1 MSAVLQ
7 APVARPTEPV
17 ELTEYL
23 YENYGQ
29 RVFTFCYSRLRNRE
43 EAQDAA
49 QTTFIY
55 VLRSLQRG
63 VVPEFELAWLLKIA
77 FNVCRGTRRS
87 SGRLTSVTQEVEDID
102 ELAAP
107 QAAGYEGSERLEA
120 LRDGLA
126 HLPERQR
133 RGILLREWQ
142 GLSYAEIA
150 DELDLSV
157 GAVETLL
164 FRARRNLASRLQH
177 VRSGVAAIN
186 VVTLAPFLRSIAR
199 GSLGKL
205 GLIGASATVALVPVV
220 AIEIA
225 PALADGKAA
234 VALRSAAPGEPSSA
248 PHLATT
254 ARHRTAAAAASR
266 GVLPAA
272 RHRQLPQRP
281 AIATEAAESTLLP
294 GPTAPAPALG
304 SQEPAAT
311 TPEPT
316 LSPPPLK
323 APPSVPVG
331 VPVPSLQPPTGLPP
345 AATDAL
351 DTLTNVVGGT
361 TEALPVGLPVPG
373 GDNRQGDKSDS
384 PAGK

>member
-1 MSAVLQ
+1 VSAVLH

-87 SGRLTSVTQEVEDID
+87 SGRLTAVTQEVEDID

-107 QAAGYEGSERLEA
+107 QAADYEGSERLEA

-177 VRSGVAAIN
+177 VRGGLAAIN
-186 VVTLAPFLRSIAR
+186 VVTLAPFLRSIVR
-199 GSLGKL
+199 GGLGKL

-225 PALADGKAA
+225 PALAGGKAA
-234 VALRSAAPGEPSSA
+234 VTLRSAVPAEPSSA
-248 PHLATT
+248 AQLATT
-254 ARHRTAAAAASR
+254 AHHRTAMAASP

-272 RHRQLPQRP
+272 RHRQLRQRP
-281 AIATEAAESTLLP
+281 ATAAQAAESTLLP
-294 GPTAPAPALG
+294 GPTAPAPASG
-304 SQEPAAT
+304 SQGPAAE

-323 APPSVPVG
+323 TPPSAPVG
-331 VPVPSLQPPTGLPP
+331 VPVPSLQPPAGLPP

-351 DTLTNVVGGT
+351 DSLTSVVGGA

-373 GDNRQGDKSDS
+373 GDNRQGDKSDA

>member
-1 MSAVLQ
+1 MSAVLH
-7 APVARPTEPV
+7 APVTRPTEPV

-63 VVPEFELAWLLKIA
+63 VVPEFERAWLLKIA
-77 FNVCRGTRRS
+77 VNVCRGTRRS
-87 SGRLTSVTQEVEDID
+87 SGRLTAVTQEVEDID

-107 QAAGYEGSERLEA
+107 PAASYEGSERLEA

-126 HLPERQR
+126 QLPERQR

-150 DELDLSV
+150 DELELSV

-164 FRARRNLASRLQH
+164 FRARRNLAARLQH
-177 VRSGVAAIN
+177 VRSSVAAIN

-225 PALADGKAA
+225 PALADHKAA
-234 VALRSAAPGEPSSA
+234 VALRSAVPDEPSSA
-248 PHLATT
+248 PQLATT
-254 ARHRTAAAAASR
+254 ARRHTTTAAASR
-266 GVLPAA
+266 GVQPAA
-272 RHRQLPQRP
+272 RHGQLSQRP
-281 AIATEAAESTLLP
+281 ATATEAAESTLLP
-294 GPTAPAPALG
+294 GPTAPAPAFG
-304 SQEPAAT
+304 SQGPAAT

-323 APPSVPVG
+323 TAPSAPVG
-331 VPVPSLQPPTGLPP
+331 VPVPNLEPPAGLPP

-351 DTLTNVVGGT
+351 DTLTSVIGGA
-361 TEALPVGLPVPG
+361 TEALPVG
-373 GDNRQGDKSDS
+373 K
-384 PAGK
+384 

>member
-1 MSAVLQ
+1 MSAVLH

-87 SGRLTSVTQEVEDID
+87 SGRLTAVTQEVEDID

-107 QAAGYEGSERLEA
+107 QAAGYEGSERVEA

-150 DELDLSV
+150 DELELSV

-164 FRARRNLASRLQH
+164 FRARRNLAARLQH

-199 GSLGKL
+199 GGVGKL

-225 PALADGKAA
+225 PALADHKAA
-234 VALRSAAPGEPSSA
+234 VALRSAVPAEPSSA
-248 PHLATT
+248 PQLATT
-254 ARHRTAAAAASR
+254 ARRPTTTADASR
-266 GVLPAA
+266 DVLPAA
-272 RHRQLPQRP
+272 RHRQLSERP
-281 AIATEAAESTLLP
+281 AMAIEAAEPTLLR
-294 GPTAPAPALG
+294 GPTAAPAPGFG
-304 SQEPAAT
+304 SQGPAAT

-316 LSPPPLK
+316 LSPAPLK
-323 APPSVPVG
+323 VPPSAPVG
-331 VPVPSLQPPTGLPP
+331 VPVPNLDPPAGLPP

-351 DTLTNVVGGT
+351 DTLTSLVGGA
-361 TEALPVGLPVPG
+361 TEALPVG
-373 GDNRQGDKSDS
+373 R
-384 PAGK
+384 

>member
-1 MSAVLQ
+1 MSAALH

-17 ELTEYL
+17 ELTKYL
-23 YENYGQ
+23 YEAYGQ

-87 SGRLTSVTQEVEDID
+87 SGRLTAVTQEVEDID

-126 HLPERQR
+126 QLPERQR
-133 RGILLREWQ
+133 RSILLREWQ

-150 DELDLSV
+150 DELELSV

-225 PALADGKAA
+225 PALANGKAA
-234 VALRSAAPGEPSSA
+234 VTLRSAAPGEPSSA
-248 PHLATT
+248 PQFATT
-254 ARHRTAAAAASR
+254 AHRRTAAAAASL
-266 GVLPAA
+266 GVLPTA
-272 RHRQLPQRP
+272 RHRQLPLPHRP
-281 AIATEAAESTLLP
+281 ATALEAAEPTLLS
-294 GPTAPAPALG
+294 GPSAPAPASG
-304 SQEPAAT
+304 SQEPAAA
-311 TPEPT
+311 TPEPA

-323 APPSVPVG
+323 TPPSTPVG
-331 VPVPSLQPPTGLPP
+331 IPVPNLQPPAGLPP

-351 DTLTNVVGGT
+351 NTLTSVVGGAT
-361 TEALPVGLPVPG
+361 AAVPVGLPVPG
-373 GDNRQGDKSDS
+373 SDNR
-384 PAGK
+384 

>member
-1 MSAVLQ
+1 MSAVLH

-17 ELTEYL
+17 ELTKYL
-23 YENYGQ
+23 YETYGQ

-87 SGRLTSVTQEVEDID
+87 SGRLTAVTQEVEDID

-126 HLPERQR
+126 QLPERQR
-133 RGILLREWQ
+133 RSILLREWQ

-150 DELDLSV
+150 DELELSV

-199 GSLGKL
+199 GGLGKL

-225 PALADGKAA
+225 PTLADHKAA
-234 VALRSAAPGEPSSA
+234 VALRSAVPDEPSSA
-248 PHLATT
+248 PQLATT
-254 ARHRTAAAAASR
+254 ARRGTTTAAASR
-266 GVLPAA
+266 GVPPAA
-272 RHRQLPQRP
+272 RHGQLSQRP
-281 AIATEAAESTLLP
+281 ATATEAAESTLLP
-294 GPTAPAPALG
+294 SPTAPAPAFG
-304 SQEPAAT
+304 SQGPAAT
-311 TPEPT
+311 TPEP
-316 LSPPPLK
+316 SPSPAPLK
-323 APPSVPVG
+323 VPPSAPVG
-331 VPVPSLQPPTGLPP
+331 VPVPNVEPPAGLPP

-351 DTLTNVVGGT
+351 DTLTSVVGGA
-361 TEALPVGLPVPG
+361 TEALPI
-373 GDNRQGDKSDS
+373 
-384 PAGK
+384 GK

>member
-1 MSAVLQ
+1 VSAVLQ

-107 QAAGYEGSERLEA
+107 QAAGSEGSERLEA

>member
-1 MSAVLQ
+1 VSAVLPH
-7 APVARPTEPV
+7 APATRPTEPA
-17 ELTEYL
+17 ELTQYL

-87 SGRLTSVTQEVEDID
+87 TGRHAAVTEEIEDMD

-107 QAAGYEGSERLEA
+107 PADGYEGSQRLVA

-150 DELDLSV
+150 EELGLSL

-177 VRSGVAAIN
+177 VRSGASAIN
-186 VVTLAPFLRSIAR
+186 AVTLAPLVRSFAR
-199 GSLGKL
+199 GGLGKL
-205 GLIGASATVALVPVV
+205 GLIGAGATVALVPVV
-220 AIEIA
+220 AVEIA
-225 PALADGKAA
+225 PALAHDKPA
-234 VALRSAAPGEPSSA
+234 VTLRSAAPAA
-248 PHLATT
+248 P
-254 ARHRTAAAAASR
+254 ARSPQLAAAPSRRSTSPVAAPR
-266 GVLPAA
+266 VLPAEA
-272 RHRQLPQRP
+272 RQRHAGQP
-281 AIATEAAESTLLP
+281 PTTAAEAAGATL
-294 GPTAPAPALG
+294 TPAPATATGG
-304 SQEPAAT
+304 SQEPAAS
-311 TPEPT
+311 TPAAPSLAPAPLMPPAPVPT
-316 LSPPPLK
+316 
-323 APPSVPVG
+323 
-331 VPVPSLQPPTGLPP
+331 PSLQPPAALPP
-345 AATDAL
+345 AVTEPLDALTNVLSGATDAL
-351 DTLTNVVGGT
+351 
-361 TEALPVGLPVPG
+361 PI
-373 GDNRQGDKSDS
+373 
-384 PAGK
+384 GK

>member
-1 MSAVLQ
+1 VSAVLQ

-323 APPSVPVG
+323 APRSVPVG
-331 VPVPSLQPPTGLPP
+331 VPVPSLQPPSGLPP

-373 GDNRQGDKSDS
+373 GDNRQGDRSDS

>member
-1 MSAVLQ
+1 
-7 APVARPTEPV
+7 
-17 ELTEYL
+17 
-23 YENYGQ
+23 
-29 RVFTFCYSRLRNRE
+29 
-43 EAQDAA
+43 
-49 QTTFIY
+49 
-55 VLRSLQRG
+55 
-63 VVPEFELAWLLKIA
+63 VPEFELAWLLKIA

-87 SGRLTSVTQEVEDID
+87 SGRLTAVTQEVEDID

-150 DELDLSV
+150 DELELSV

-164 FRARRNLASRLQH
+164 FRARRNLAARLQH

-205 GLIGASATVALVPVV
+205 GLIGASATVALVPVA

-225 PALADGKAA
+225 PALADHKAA
-234 VALRSAAPGEPSSA
+234 VALRSAVPDEPSSA
-248 PHLATT
+248 SQLATT
-254 ARHRTAAAAASR
+254 ARRRTTTAAVSR

-272 RHRQLPQRP
+272 RPGQWPQRP
-281 AIATEAAESTLLP
+281 ATATEATESTLHP
-294 GPTAPAPALG
+294 GPTAPAPAFG
-304 SQEPAAT
+304 SQGPAAT
-311 TPEPT
+311 IPEPT
-316 LSPPPLK
+316 LAPPPLQT
-323 APPSVPVG
+323 APSAPVSVPV
-331 VPVPSLQPPTGLPP
+331 PNLQPPAGLPP

-351 DTLTNVVGGT
+351 DTLTSVVGGA
-361 TEALPVGLPVPG
+361 TEVLPVG
-373 GDNRQGDKSDS
+373 K
-384 PAGK
+384 

>member
-1 MSAVLQ
+1 VSAVLSHT
-7 APVARPTEPV
+7 PVTRPTEPA
-17 ELTEYL
+17 ELTQYL

-87 SGRLTSVTQEVEDID
+87 TGRHAAVTQEIEDID

-107 QAAGYEGSERLEA
+107 PADGYEGSERLVA

-142 GLSYAEIA
+142 GLSYAEIGE
-150 DELDLSV
+150 ELGLSL

-177 VRSGVAAIN
+177 VRSGAAAIN
-186 VVTLAPFLRSIAR
+186 AVTLAPLLRSLAR
-199 GSLGKL
+199 GGVGKL
-205 GLIGASATVALVPVV
+205 GLIGAGATVALVPVV
-220 AIEIA
+220 AVELA
-225 PALADGKAA
+225 PALAHDKPT
-234 VALRSAAPGEPSSA
+234 VTLRSAAPAAPARSPQLAAGPSRRSTSPDAA
-248 PHLATT
+248 PRL
-254 ARHRTAAAAASR
+254 
-266 GVLPAA
+266 LPAA
-272 RHRQLPQRP
+272 ARQRQAEQSP
-281 AIATEAAESTLLP
+281 ASANDAAGATST
-294 GPTAPAPALG
+294 PTSASPPANFQEPPVSTPSTPSLAPAPPTP
-304 SQEPAAT
+304 PAPVT
-311 TPEPT
+311 T
-316 LSPPPLK
+316 
-323 APPSVPVG
+323 
-331 VPVPSLQPPTGLPP
+331 PSLQPPAVLPP
-345 AATDAL
+345 AVTEPLDA
-351 DTLTNVVGGT
+351 LTNVLGGAT
-361 TEALPVGLPVPG
+361 VALPL
-373 GDNRQGDKSDS
+373 
-384 PAGK
+384 GK

>member
-1 MSAVLQ
+1 VSAVLPH
-7 APVARPTEPV
+7 APVARPSEPA
-17 ELTEYL
+17 ELTQYL
-23 YENYGQ
+23 YEKYGQ

-87 SGRLTSVTQEVEDID
+87 SGRHAAVTQEIEDMD

-107 QAAGYEGSERLEA
+107 PADGYEGNERLVA

-150 DELDLSV
+150 EELGLSH

-164 FRARRNLASRLQH
+164 FRARRNLAARLQH
-177 VRSGVAAIN
+177 VRSGAAAIN
-186 VVTLAPFLRSIAR
+186 AVTLAPLVRSLAR

-205 GLIGASATVALVPVV
+205 GLIGAGATVALVPVV
-220 AIEIA
+220 AVEIA
-225 PALADGKAA
+225 PALAHDKPA
-234 VALRSAAPGEPSSA
+234 VTLRSAAPAAPARSPQLAAVPSRRSTSPVA
-248 PHLATT
+248 ASSVLAT
-254 ARHRTAAAAASR
+254 
-266 GVLPAA
+266 P
-272 RHRQLPQRP
+272 RQTPPRERI
-281 AIATEAAESTLLP
+281 ATATEAAASNSNP
-294 GPTAPAPALG
+294 PAVEAS
-304 SQEPAAT
+304 SQDPAAT
-311 TPEPT
+311 TPST
-316 LSPPPLK
+316 
-323 APPSVPVG
+323 PSVSQAPLTPPAPSPVG
-331 VPVPSLQPPTGLPP
+331 VPAPSLQTPAVLPP
-345 AATDAL
+345 AVTEPLDA
-351 DTLTNVVGGT
+351 LTNVLSGA
-361 TEALPVGLPVPG
+361 TEALPVG
-373 GDNRQGDKSDS
+373 K
-384 PAGK
+384 

>member
-107 QAAGYEGSERLEA
+107 QAAGSEGSERLEA

-323 APPSVPVG
+323 APRSVPVG

-361 TEALPVGLPVPG
+361 TEALPVGLPVPD
-373 GDNRQGDKSDS
+373 GDNRRGDKSDS